1 MLPYILGFVGGLA
14 LLTSKGINNAAAN
27 QLGLMRGTVLN
38 YLTGTL
44 VAGALALTF
53 GGLSSWAVYGQIP
66 WYYFLAGIMGLVAM
80 LLSNATLHKLPVIH
94 STALILATQM
104 SAALALDY
112 WLFGMGS
119 AMKLL
124 GAGIILVALVWD
136 QALLSRRD

>member
-1 MLPYILGFVGGLA
+1 MLPYILGFLGGLA
-14 LLTSKGINNAAAN
+14 LLTSKAINNAAAN

-38 YLTGTL
+38 FLTGTL
-44 VAGALALTF
+44 VAGTLALSL
-53 GGLSSWAVYGQIP
+53 GGLSSGAVYAQIP
-66 WYYFLAGIMGLVAM
+66 WYYFLAGVMGLVAM

-112 WLFGMGS
+112 WLFGIGS

-124 GAGIILVALVWD
+124 GAGIILGALVWD